1 MDSTIDIGDVEQWL
15 VFEASMKEI
24 RRTADAAIRQLQRR
38 KLEQEQPRERVRR
51 AVFVT
56 VRVQN
61 TEKIGDLLNYLNTH
75 ELEFEAE
82 E

>member
-1 MDSTIDIGDVEQWL
+1 MESTIDIGDVEQWL
-15 VFEASMKEI
+15 VFEASTKEI

-38 KLEQEQPRERVRR
+38 KLEKVQPHERVRR

>member
-1 MDSTIDIGDVEQWL
+1 MESTIDIGDVEQWL

-38 KLEQEQPRERVRR
+38 KLEKEQPHERVRR

-61 TEKIGDLLNYLNTH
+61 TEKIGELLNYLNTH

>member
-1 MDSTIDIGDVEQWL
+1 MESTIDIGDVEQWL

-38 KLEQEQPRERVRR
+38 KLEKEQPHERVRR